1 MIDSM
6 NIFIVLALAMGIIL
20 VLLKKKVPIGPAI
33 LTGGLFIW
41 AVKAPEVHYLVSAA
55 RETVT
60 MRRTFDLIAAL
71 YLVMC
76 LEIELRTSGCLDGM
90 VKALHRIFSSAR
102 VTLAIMPAFLGML
115 PSLGGARFSA
125 PIVETAAKEANID
138 AEHKA
143 AINFWFRHIFEF
155 SNPIIPGMIMA
166 VSIAGVKYSDFII
179 HLGWMT
185 VMAFACGWF
194 VLIRPIKV
202 DRDIAGEAQSETE
215 KHRYNVDL
223 MLSLAPV
230 IVNFGLAVFCGFDA
244 SAAMLAVVI
253 GLLPVLY
260 MTGRRVNVKNV
271 FLGACDWKMLI
282 NVATILYFIQILTT
296 THVLDEI
303 VYAFRTSPLPVPV
316 IIAGVTFVIGVLTG
330 MSQGHVAI
338 IMPIVAALEPGS
350 LNLAGIAMAFGIAGQ
365 MLTPTHMCLLVTI
378 DYFKSDF
385 FKTLKPILI
394 LEIMI
399 LSVFTVYTYFT
410 Y

>member
-1 MIDSM
+1 
-6 NIFIVLALAMGIIL
+6 
-20 VLLKKKVPIGPAI
+20 
-33 LTGGLFIW
+33 
-41 AVKAPEVHYLVSAA
+41 
-55 RETVT
+55 
-60 MRRTFDLIAAL
+60 
-71 YLVMC
+71 
-76 LEIELRTSGCLDGM
+76 
-90 VKALHRIFSSAR
+90 
-102 VTLAIMPAFLGML
+102 
-115 PSLGGARFSA
+115 
-125 PIVETAAKEANID
+125 
-138 AEHKA
+138 
-143 AINFWFRHIFEF
+143 
-155 SNPIIPGMIMA
+155 MIMA

-394 LEIMI
+394 LEMMI